1 MKKLQRG
8 EEEEE
13 EEEEKRRGGRRERD
27 RGKVGGREWQ
37 KEARVIGRARGRSFF
52 RGEHLPRSVYAV
64 ADHRLAA
71 AADVPWTKKDRIREK
86 DRAGTKDKDNEYL
99 CAPRWDKFHDAI
111 ASH

>member
-1 MKKLQRG
+1 MQGG
-8 EEEEE
+8 EEEE
-13 EEEEKRRGGRRERD
+13 RRGGRRGRE
-27 RGKVGGREWQ
+27 GGREWQRQ

-86 DRAGTKDKDNEYL
+86 DRAGTRDKDNECL